1 MVTIT
6 KKSSNISWTCS
17 NISYGSKPTSTKHI
31 WRVTD
36 FITQCYKI
44 IIENSDKTLK
54 AISEE
59 FDIKYD
65 LVKRLNSGSSH
76 KRNCFL
82 YPIKDN
88 KEYNK
93 NQINL

>member
-1 MVTIT
+1 MCEIY
-6 KKSSNISWTCS
+6 KSFYKENKQKTLYSE
-17 NISYGSKPTSTKHI
+17 
-31 WRVTD
+31 D